1 MGLYLKVREEDEE
14 LADDDNSK
22 KGASVVHEVVNK
34 RWEVCVTTSMKGF
47 QQASFVNSIATTK
60 VIIIATGMCNDYDVC
75 VIHTNNNMHSNNNC
89 FNAFFHVFGDDYL
102 SYFSY
107 STQHFMGHIGWQF
120 CVL

>member
-60 VIIIATGMCNDYDVC
+60 VIIIATSMCNDYDVC
-75 VIHTNNNMHSNNNC
+75 VIHTNNNMHCNYC
-89 FNAFFHVFGDDYL
+89 YNAFFHVFGDDYL